1 MGNEARTL
9 QKQMLIEHKD
19 ILDNLLEILID
30 ATSYKKQKTP
40 EGESKFRQ
48 PAVSTVTVTATD
60 FNGLERSV
68 ELSTAALDSYLILN
82 SMRSVV
88 ETRVSQLENKI
99 KELD

>member
-1 MGNEARTL
+1 MGDEARTL

-19 ILDNLLEILID
+19 ILDTLLEILVD
-30 ATSYKKQKTP
+30 ATLYKKQKTS
-40 EGESKFRQ
+40 EGESEFKQ

-68 ELSTAALDSYLILN
+68 ELSTVALDSYLILD
-82 SMRSVV
+82 SMRNVV